1 MPVAHPSRQMGWA
14 QAMREGGARN
24 RGRIIITRISVK
36 AMGENK
42 SEVDHQDSRGGR
54 RNTGV

>member
-14 QAMREGGARN
+14 QAMREGGAGN
-24 RGRIIITRISVK
+24 RGRIIITRLSVK

-42 SEVDHQDSRGGR
+42 SEVEH
-54 RNTGV
+54 